1 MFRHEVPL
9 YTVWKGEKLLTS
21 NHDDGRNNC
30 EEKIYGHDLP
40 PPCRRGG
47 HQASLGRSPLSL
59 HQLGQALLWPHLL
72 W

>member
-1 MFRHEVPL
+1 M
-9 YTVWKGEKLLTS
+9 LTS

-47 HQASLGRSPLSL
+47 HQASLRRSPLSL
-59 HQLGQALLWPHLL
+59 QQLGQALLWPHQSQGGLKKSVFETEK
-72 W
+72 